1 VDTGADLEQMC
12 GYGADL
18 EQMCGYGADL
28 EQMFG
33 QVSVSP
39 GLDK

>member
-1 VDTGADLEQMC
+1 MDTGADLEQMC